1 MINALKE
8 KIKGKGTRIVFTE
21 GSDPRILE
29 AAVRLHKEKVV
40 EPVLL
45 GNRAEIIGSAQ
56 AEGFDIEGIEM
67 LDPAEYKNMNMMV
80 KRVVELRKG
89 KMDEAAAREA
99 CLKTNFFGTM
109 YVELG
114 CADGL
119 LGGATYSTADTV
131 RPALQL
137 VKTRPGNSI
146 VSSCF
151 IMMKEGEETTKS
163 GIILASAAKEKPQI
177 AEVIEVGPGEKV
189 DGKIE
194 EMNVKKGDSIIV
206 SKYSGTEVK
215 YEGEEYLIV
224 KQDDILA
231 IVE

>member
-67 LDPAEYKNMNMMV
+67 LDPAEYKNMDMMV

-114 CADGL
+114 CAEWIAWWSYL
-119 LGGATYSTADTV
+119 FYS
-131 RPALQL
+131 RY
-137 VKTRPGNSI
+137 
-146 VSSCF
+146 SS
-151 IMMKEGEETTKS
+151 TSTS
-163 GIILASAAKEKPQI
+163 
-177 AEVIEVGPGEKV
+177 
-189 DGKIE
+189 
-194 EMNVKKGDSIIV
+194 V
-206 SKYSGTEVK
+206 SKNKTWKLYC
-215 YEGEEYLIV
+215 I
-224 KQDDILA
+224 
-231 IVE
+231 